1 MIDFFQ
7 FVLLRLYF
15 HSFDREFGV
24 GVLGVDFGDEE
35 RCLLYV
41 GYRFGVRLEL
51 FFVRI
56 L

>member
-1 MIDFFQ
+1 MINFFQ
-7 FVLLRLYF
+7 CVLLRLYF
-15 HSFDREFGV
+15 HWFDREFGV

-35 RCLLYV
+35 RSLLYI
-41 GYRFGVRLEL
+41 GYRYGVRLEL